1 MTPVINQRIVIACA
15 LCAAAVASCAKPTS
29 STQAPPESPREPART
44 TEPIAPPVVEA
55 PQRGGLTE
63 LAPGLRIDAS
73 AGIVEFDGRVSPM
86 ITGAVHG
93 RDRFLLEQFVCLAG
107 TKDHESVVVTDVK
120 PSAIH
125 AALLAAGA
133 TAGSPV
139 TWVTEADAI
148 RVVPP
153 SGTPVTVE
161 LVVGDGGPQ
170 DARVWVVD
178 ADSGEPLTGGGWVFA
193 GSTVKPSRDGVFYEA
208 DAAGTLI
215 GLAGF
220 GSETI
225 AWIDPI
231 SDQEEEG
238 DLRWVAADA
247 ARAHAG
253 KSVRV
258 RITVVR

>member
-15 LCAAAVASCAKPTS
+15 LSAAAVASCAAPTA
-29 STQAPPESPREPART
+29 STPAAPESPREPART
-44 TEPIAPPVVEA
+44 TETSAPSADAPPS
-55 PQRGGLTE
+55 GGLTE

-86 ITGAVHG
+86 ITGGVHG

-107 TKDHESVVVTDVK
+107 TKDHESVVVTDVR

-133 TAGSPV
+133 TAGKPV

-153 SGTPVTVE
+153 GGTAVVVE
-161 LVVGDGGPQ
+161 FLVGEGGPE
-170 DARVWVVD
+170 DARAWVVD
-178 ADSGEPLTGGGWVFA
+178 ADTGAPLAGGGWVFA
-193 GSTVKPSRDGVFYEA
+193 GSTMKPARDGVFYEA
-208 DAAGTLI
+208 DAAGTVV

-238 DLRWVAADA
+238 DLRWVASHA

-253 KSVRV
+253 EAVKVRV
-258 RITVVR
+258 TVAK

>member
-1 MTPVINQRIVIACA
+1 MTPVINQRIVITCA
-15 LCAAAVASCAKPTS
+15 LCAAVVASCAEPTT
-29 STQAPPESPREPART
+29 STTAPPESSREPARI
-44 TEPIAPPVVEA
+44 TEVNAPSAEA
-55 PQRGGLTE
+55 PQSDGLTE

-133 TAGSPV
+133 TAGKPV
-139 TWVTEADAI
+139 TWVTDADAI

-153 SGTPVTVE
+153 TGTAVLVE
-161 LVVGDGGPQ
+161 FLVGDGGPQ
-170 DARVWVVD
+170 DARAWVVD

-208 DAAGTLI
+208 DAAGTLV

-238 DLRWVAADA
+238 DLRWVASDA
-247 ARAHAG
+247 AMAHAG
-253 KSVRV
+253 EAVRV
-258 RITVVR
+258 RVTIAK